1 MKKQLKD
8 IPKFK
13 NEAEEREFWLIH
25 DSKDYIDWSNAIP
38 VYFPNLKPSSSPI
51 SIRFPDTILW
61 RLKERANQMDIPYQ
75 SLIKHYV
82 VKQLEQ
88 ESKKR

>member
-1 MKKQLKD
+1 MKKHLKS

-13 NEAEEREFWLIH
+13 SEHEEFKFWQTADTREYF
-25 DSKDYIDWSNAIP
+25 DYSKAQP
-38 VYFPNLKPSSSPI
+38 GYFPNLKPSSSPI

-61 RLKERANQMDIPYQ
+61 RLKERANQMDVPYQ

-82 VKQLEQ
+82 VRQLEQ
-88 ESKKR
+88 ETRGK